1 MGYVFRRSTAFRV
14 SRRTKRRGEILGQER
29 HRAERQLSK
38 YFSKEET
45 NINLFA
51 QIKTAVSIKE
61 AAEHYGLKIGRGN
74 MVCCPFHADRTPSMK
89 LNEDYFYCFG
99 CGATGDVIDLVA
111 KLFNLSSYDAAKKL
125 ADDFGID
132 PDKPPAAP
140 AEAAKR
146 LAEDFGVAEQK
157 PSVLARL
164 KRGKT
169 QMEAERHSFRVLRD
183 YFGILQDWKEHCA
196 PQLPED
202 PIDPRYAEACHM
214 LDRIGNMLDI
224 LISGTPQERGSV
236 VADMQKD
243 NRLGLMEERNRQ
255 IKEDAHE
262 QS

>member
-1 MGYVFRRSTAFRV
+1 MTLFDTVKAAVTPRMA
-14 SRRTKRRGEILGQER
+14 
-29 HRAERQLSK
+29 AER
-38 YFSKEET
+38 
-45 NINLFA
+45 
-51 QIKTAVSIKE
+51 
-61 AAEHYGLKIGRGN
+61 YGLPIRQGSMIR
-74 MVCCPFHADRTPSMK
+74 CPFHADRTPSMK

-111 KLFNLSSYDAAKKL
+111 RLFHL
-125 ADDFGID
+125 
-132 PDKPPAAP
+132 PP